1 MVTVDSGNDQKV
13 FSANYLHEVL
23 AKLDTE
29 EDGKEFQALKTQID
43 EEKRIKFVLERVGW
57 SRAKAQHF
65 TPKVIK
71 ALRPP
76 NAVLTW
82 QPSQFSFQAYYPIPE
97 AVRAEQ
103 EAKLKEKTASSSKKG
118 KGRAATKRVQTHW
131 ARSRSYKEAR
141 TQLDALVWLVD
152 RLWKMHKD
160 HSGDT

>member
-13 FSANYLHEVL
+13 FAAQYLQEVL

-29 EDGKEFQALKTQID
+29 EDGKEFQALKTQVD

-57 SRAKAQHF
+57 SRARAQHF

-82 QPSQFSFQAYYPIPE
+82 QPSQFSFQAYYPIPD

-103 EAKLKEKTASSSKKG
+103 EAKLKEKASSSRKG
-118 KGRAATKRVQTHW
+118 KGKAATKRVQTHW

-141 TQLDALVWLVD
+141 TQLDALVWVVEW
-152 RLWKMHKD
+152 LWKTHKQQ
-160 HSGDT
+160 GGET